1 MNRKALCPQCGKVQ
15 AVKIVTRE
23 ETYTYRG
30 ESVRVAHELSVCTV
44 CGEELST
51 AVQAQQSLTDIRESY
66 RKKHDLV
73 TPAEI
78 LSIREGYG
86 AGQKPF
92 GIILGLG
99 ESTINT
105 YEQGEVPTTANSVLI
120 RAAGDPATFKKMFLK
135 RQHLLGPTQ
144 RKKIEKHL
152 EAYPSPYM
160 VEEKMFAVHE
170 NPDEYTGF
178 RKPDIQRM
186 EELLGHILAMT
197 GKVYKTKLLKIAF
210 LVDYEHFQRYTVSV
224 SGWPYARLPYGPVP
238 QEYKKLLEAAE
249 RNGYIETRDYDDGS
263 STIEAGAGV
272 QKLLKEHSFSDDEIE
287 TIKKVINRWNKAT
300 AQELSAYTHS
310 LRAWKETEHA
320 HKISYTL
327 AFEE

>member
-15 AVKIVTRE
+15 PVEVVARE
-23 ETYTYRG
+23 ETYTFRG
-30 ESVRVAHELSVCTV
+30 ESVTVPHELSVCTV

-73 TPAEI
+73 TPSEI
-78 LSIREGYG
+78 RSIRESYG

-105 YEQGEVPTTANSVLI
+105 YEQGEVPTAANSVLI
-120 RAAGDPATFKKMFLK
+120 RAAGDPATFKKMFLQ
-135 RQHLLGPTQ
+135 RQHLIGPTQ
-144 RKKIEKHL
+144 RKKIENHL

-160 VEEKMFAVHE
+160 LEEKMLSVHE
-170 NPDEYTGF
+170 NPGEYTGF
-178 RKPDIQRM
+178 RKPDVQRM
-186 EELLGHILAMT
+186 EEFLGYISVQT

-238 QEYKKLLEAAE
+238 QEYKMLLERAE
-249 RNGYIETRDYDDGS
+249 RNGFIETRDYDDGT
-263 STIEAGAGV
+263 STIEAGVCA
-272 QKLLKEHSFSDDEIE
+272 QKLLKKNSFSDDEIE

-300 AQELSAYTHS
+300 AQELSDYTHS
-310 LRAWKETEHA
+310 LRGWKETEHA
-320 HKISYTL
+320 RKISYSL